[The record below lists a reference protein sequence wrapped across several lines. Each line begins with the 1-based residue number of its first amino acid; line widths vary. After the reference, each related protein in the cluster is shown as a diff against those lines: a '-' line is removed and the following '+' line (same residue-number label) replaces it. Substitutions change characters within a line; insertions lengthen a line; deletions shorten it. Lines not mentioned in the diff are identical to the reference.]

1 MLKRA
6 ILIVTTITLVASVSG
21 ANQMAYAATNP
32 QSVGQALEIAPPIV
46 NLTVSPGQ
54 TTSVRIYIRDVSTT
68 NLIVT
73 GQANDFVAAGE
84 DGTPKLLL
92 NDNGSDPYSMK
103 NWITDLPS
111 LTLIPREIKAM
122 TITLKVPQ
130 NATPGGHY
138 GVVRFTATPPDLKDT
153 GVSLSA
159 SLGAL
164 LLVTVTGTISE
175 NLSVQEFSV
184 NQNEQTGSFFESA
197 PLNFLERFKNSG
209 NIHEQPTGQVVV
221 TDMLGHKFAV
231 LTVNQSSSNVLPN
244 SIRKYEEKLDET
256 VIGDKKMFGR
266 YTAELKVTY
275 GESKKTL
282 TSTVSFWVIPYK
294 LILFTLLGLVLAFFG
309 MRTLIRSYNRRIV
322 AKAQRTR
329 RR

>member
-21 ANQMAYAATNP
+21 ANQMAYAATNQ